1 MRHRT
6 LTFLILCV
14 AAIGVISW
22 VSGHL
27 RAPSPPEHTTGE
39 MSIADA
45 VRAIDA
51 GTATS
56 PIVGEQPRRGKPSL
70 TFVAKGV
77 GTVAPRIVSD
87 ATGWGERPD
96 GNFDTTVGVMTRVPG
111 TDWYSL
117 EVKVEPFSRIE
128 YLIAYGPGDFRL
140 DPHNP
145 RKVQRVGGPASE
157 VVMQGYVPPQE
168 FVDAAPARPIPLI
181 DEAVPSR
188 ALRATRRVITYL
200 PPGFDR
206 SHPYPVAVFHDGALV
221 VNNGEAPRVLDW
233 LIAHQAIE
241 PIVAVFVDP
250 VSRTDDFKR
259 GAPMRTFVTSEL
271 FDYLS
276 TRAVIAT
283 DPQKRAIIGISAGA
297 RGALDAASATN
308 AFGLLGLMI
317 PALGE
322 DDVTAIPTSSKHKIR
337 ASILSAQYDALNVE
351 AARSAQL
358 TLVDQG
364 QAVTYK
370 EVPEGHTTA
379 TWRLH
384 LRDVLIDLFGPQ
396 AKR

>member
-6 LTFLILCV
+6 LTFIVLCV

-22 VSGHL
+22 ISGHL
-27 RAPSPPEHTTGE
+27 RAPSPPEHSTGE
-39 MSIADA
+39 MTIADA
-45 VRAIDA
+45 VRAIGA

-70 TFVAKGV
+70 TFVAKADGAV
-77 GTVAPRIVSD
+77 PPRIVSD
-87 ATGWGERPD
+87 ATGWGERAD
-96 GNFDTTVGVMTRVPG
+96 GNFDTNVGVMTRVPG

-117 EVKVEPFSRIE
+117 DVKVEPYSRIE

-145 RKVQRVGGPASE
+145 RKVQRVAGPASE

-168 FVDAAPARPIPLI
+168 FVDPAPARPIPLI

-188 ALRATRRVITYL
+188 AIGATRRVITYL
-200 PPGFDR
+200 PPEFDR
-206 SHPYPVAVFHDGALV
+206 ARVYPVAVFHDGALV

-233 LIAHQAIE
+233 LIAKQAIE

-259 GAPMRTFVTSEL
+259 GAPMRTFVTTEL
-271 FDYLS
+271 FNYLS
-276 TRAVIAT
+276 TRATISSDA
-283 DPQKRAIIGISAGA
+283 QKRAIIGISAGA
-297 RGALDAASATN
+297 RGALDAASATRV
-308 AFGLLGLMI
+308 FGLLGLMI
-317 PALGE
+317 PALTE
-322 DDVTAIPTSSKHKIR
+322 DDVIAIPPSSNHTIR
-337 ASILSAQYDALNVE
+337 ASILSAHYDALNVD

-364 QAVTYK
+364 QQVTYK

-384 LRDVLIDLFGPQ
+384 LRDVLIDLFGPHI
-396 AKR
+396 RR